1 MSEVS
6 VKKDPKG
13 TAYIISHIRAGY
25 HEQIAVTKDEL
36 RDLFEELNKLLNKT

>member
-6 VKKDPKG
+6 VKKDHKG
-13 TAYIISHIRAGY
+13 TAYIISHVRAGY

-36 RDLFEELNKLLNKT
+36 RDLFQDLDKLLNET